1 MSQTFDKLTEEKKN
15 NIIHACISEFAS
27 HGYLNAS
34 TNSIVKKAGIS
45 KGALFNYFGNK
56 KKLYFYMVDMAI
68 NRFIELGKQD
78 TTPLSS
84 DLFERLKE
92 RGLKKLKMA
101 TREPLLYAMI
111 YNTFVNLP
119 DNLKNEITSKYAWM
133 HERSNDNL
141 LEDLDVSLFRES
153 INPEKAI
160 EIVQL
165 FLEGYFQKKMSTFK
179 NMTPEESLL
188 YYDQMNEECN
198 AYFEEFKIMFY
209 K

>member
-1 MSQTFDKLTEEKKN
+1 
-15 NIIHACISEFAS
+15 
-27 HGYLNAS
+27 
-34 TNSIVKKAGIS
+34 
-45 KGALFNYFGNK
+45 
-56 KKLYFYMVDMAI
+56 MVDMAI

-92 RGLKKLKMA
+92 RGLKKLKLA
-101 TREPLLYAMI
+101 TQEPLLYAMI

-160 EIVQL
+160 DIVQL
-165 FLEGYFQKKMSTFK
+165 FRS
-179 NMTPEESLL
+179 
-188 YYDQMNEECN
+188 
-198 AYFEEFKIMFY
+198 
-209 K
+209 